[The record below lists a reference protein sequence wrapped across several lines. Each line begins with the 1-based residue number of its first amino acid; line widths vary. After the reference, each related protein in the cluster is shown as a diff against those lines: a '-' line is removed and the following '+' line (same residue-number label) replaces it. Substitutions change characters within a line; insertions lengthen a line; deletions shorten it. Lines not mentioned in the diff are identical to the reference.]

1 MAVGRALSTLRNAHQ
16 GPAAGATGPPHLF
29 LSALP
34 GRTGKKGSSDSDEMF
49 VIDQDQARKFWTGWV
64 RREIGGSAMIQEA
77 AVSAAI
83 NELLLRHDN
92 QAAADAARST
102 AQQLA
107 GDIPPVSATLPAA
120 TPAATPTAGRSPLNP

>member
-1 MAVGRALSTLRNAHQ
+1 MAVGRALSTVRNPHQ

-64 RREIGGSAMIQEA
+64 RREIGGRAMIQEA
-77 AVSAAI
+77 AVRAALH
-83 NELLLRHDN
+83 ELLLGHDN
-92 QAAADAARST
+92 QAAADAARTT
-102 AQQLA
+102 AHQLTGA
-107 GDIPPVSATLPAA
+107 ISPVDAT
-120 TPAATPTAGRSPLNP
+120 